1 MSATRIPG
9 ENTMQYLLSN
19 TAELSSAG
27 RGSHQITMAQ
37 VIFVAQI
44 LGIEQMHK
52 RTHAALQDD
61 SESGVVCSTSSSQA

>member
-1 MSATRIPG
+1 MR
-9 ENTMQYLLSN
+9 YLLSN
-19 TAELSSAG
+19 TAELSSA
-27 RGSHQITMAQ
+27 RHGSHQIIMAQ

-44 LGIEQMHK
+44 IGIEQTHQ